1 MHSEFTQRLAVVT
14 GASSGIGLAITERLL
29 QQGARVLAMS
39 RSQGPLA
46 ELQQGFAS
54 TLHWQAGDVT
64 CPADLAALAARA
76 QSLGK
81 VDYLVPNAGIAQ
93 LADSLDP
100 SAFERQWAVNGAGAL
115 NTLAAL
121 KGQLATP
128 ASVVFIGT
136 FLSALSFPGLAA
148 YIASKAALKAMT
160 KTLAV
165 ELASSQIRI
174 NLVSPGPTATAIW
187 GSLGLP
193 DEQLNAVAQAVNQR
207 LLGGQFLQP
216 EAVAEVVL
224 FQLSQGSRGVFGQD
238 WIVDNGFTLS

>member
-1 MHSEFTQRLAVVT
+1 MHNEFTQRLAVVT
-14 GASSGIGLAITERLL
+14 GASSGIGLAITEHLL

-64 CPADLAALAARA
+64 RPADLAALAARA

-81 VDYLVPNAGIAQ
+81 IDYLVPNAGIAQ

-148 YIASKAALKAMT
+148 YIASKAALKAMA
-160 KTLAV
+160 KTLAA
-165 ELASSQIRI
+165 ELASSQIRV

-187 GSLGLP
+187 GGLGLS
-193 DEQLNAVAQAVNQR
+193 DEQLNAVAQAVKQR
-207 LLGGQFLQP
+207 LLGGLFLQP

-238 WIVDNGFTLS
+238 WVVDNGFTLS